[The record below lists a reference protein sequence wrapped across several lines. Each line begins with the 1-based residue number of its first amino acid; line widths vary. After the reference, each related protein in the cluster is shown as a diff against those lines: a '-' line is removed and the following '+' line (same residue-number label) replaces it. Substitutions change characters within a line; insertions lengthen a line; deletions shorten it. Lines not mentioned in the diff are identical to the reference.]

1 MIQYTAEQLKEAAD
15 ENGFVA
21 VLSGMGVTPHVRIPM
36 SNDFLDQPLDY
47 LDLST
52 RAWNGLMRYGI
63 TTLRKLVECLSTPGA
78 LGNIRN
84 FGKKTAAEVKCKL
97 TEAAYLLLTDREKL
111 EFWEY
116 FRINS
121 DDTPRSSLYAHE

>member
-15 ENGFVA
+15 ENGFIQ
-21 VLSGMGVTPHVRIPM
+21 VLSGMGAVPKVRIPM

-63 TTLRKLVECLSTPGA
+63 TNLRKLVERLSTPGA
-78 LGNIRN
+78 MDNIRN

-97 TEAAYLLLTDREKL
+97 TEAAYLLLTDQEKL

-116 FRINS
+116 FRTNS
-121 DDTPRSSLYAHE
+121 TAVPRYALYSHE